1 MQKAMDL
8 SPGPAPSLQSIK
20 ILLDLFVDEV
30 SEDE

>member
-1 MQKAMDL
+1 MQKAIVL
-8 SPGPAPSLQSIK
+8 SPGPVPSLQSIK